1 MVPELSQYDRMDV
14 VSKMNITDYESMTV
28 QIQSQYELEFLIESV
43 LLNARSCDA
52 AATAILRQL
61 CNLRKALPPDPE
73 LLALL
78 NELD

>member
-1 MVPELSQYDRMDV
+1 
-14 VSKMNITDYESMTV
+14 MNIIDNDGMIV
-28 QIQSQYELEFLIESV
+28 QIQSRYELEFLVESV
-43 LLNARSCDA
+43 LLNARHNDA

-78 NELD
+78 DELD